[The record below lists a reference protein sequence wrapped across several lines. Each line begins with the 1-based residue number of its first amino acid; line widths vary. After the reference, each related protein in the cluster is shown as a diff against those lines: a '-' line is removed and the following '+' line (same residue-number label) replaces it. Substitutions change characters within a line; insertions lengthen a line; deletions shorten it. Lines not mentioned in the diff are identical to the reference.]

1 MAETNTNPG
10 LDALW
15 AYTKSL
21 PPNEVYRDRK
31 ARDINLAREVG
42 FNTEHPAT
50 NEWLHQYAEKVRA
63 EEREACAKVCDE
75 CDLPFV
81 ADSIRARNNK

>member
-1 MAETNTNPG
+1 MAETTNSPG

-21 PPNEVYRDRK
+21 PPNEVYMDRK
-31 ARDINLAREVG
+31 THDINLAREVG

-75 CDLPFV
+75 NELPFV
-81 ADSIRARNNK
+81 ADSIRARGQK

>member
-1 MAETNTNPG
+1 M
-10 LDALW
+10 
-15 AYTKSL
+15 
-21 PPNEVYRDRK
+21 DRK

-50 NEWLHQYAEKVRA
+50 NEWLHQYAQKVRA

-75 CDLPFV
+75 HEQRYRELWSKFDYLEDQGRALASVDL
-81 ADSIRARNNK
+81 ASAIRARDNK

>member
-1 MAETNTNPG
+1 M
-10 LDALW
+10 
-15 AYTKSL
+15 
-21 PPNEVYRDRK
+21 DRK
-31 ARDINLAREVG
+31 THDINLAREVG

-75 CDLPFV
+75 NELPFV
-81 ADSIRARNNK
+81 ADSIRARGQK